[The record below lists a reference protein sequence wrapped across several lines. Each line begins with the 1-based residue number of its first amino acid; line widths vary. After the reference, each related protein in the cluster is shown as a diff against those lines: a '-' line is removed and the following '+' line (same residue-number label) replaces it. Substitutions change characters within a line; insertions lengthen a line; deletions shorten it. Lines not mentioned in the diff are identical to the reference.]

1 MRRKKPYLP
10 KSLLGQA
17 AIATIHL
24 DVGGKESECL
34 LTVSDEKPI
43 LVVDDDPTL
52 RRALSRIL
60 RSEGHAVVEAGTG
73 DDALKAAREHAPSLV
88 LLDYAMPGMD
98 GESVLEAMRAE
109 HKEATPPAVLLTA
122 SGRQQERATEI
133 GAVLGLCKPFR
144 VEELLAAVKRH
155 RRSDA

>member
-1 MRRKKPYLP
+1 VP
-10 KSLLGQA
+10 
-17 AIATIHL
+17 
-24 DVGGKESECL
+24 DNN
-34 LTVSDEKPI
+34 PI

-60 RSEGHAVVEAGTG
+60 RSEGHTVVEAGSG
-73 DDALKAAREHAPSLV
+73 VAALKAAREHLPSLV

-98 GESVLEAMRAE
+98 GEGVLEAMRAE
-109 HKEATPPAVLLTA
+109 HKEAMPPAVLLTA
-122 SGRQQERATEI
+122 SGRQQERANEI

-144 VEELLAAVKRH
+144 VETLLAAVKRH

>member
-1 MRRKKPYLP
+1 VP
-10 KSLLGQA
+10 
-17 AIATIHL
+17 
-24 DVGGKESECL
+24 D
-34 LTVSDEKPI
+34 DNPI

-60 RSEGHAVVEAGTG
+60 RSEGHTVIEAGSG
-73 DDALKAAREHAPSLV
+73 VAALKAAREHLPSLV

-98 GESVLEAMRAE
+98 GEGVLEAMRAE
-109 HKEATPPAVLLTA
+109 HKEAMPPAVLLTA
-122 SGRQQERATEI
+122 SGRQQERANEI

-144 VEELLAAVKRH
+144 VETLLAAVKRH

>member
-1 MRRKKPYLP
+1 MPN
-10 KSLLGQA
+10 
-17 AIATIHL
+17 
-24 DVGGKESECL
+24 D
-34 LTVSDEKPI
+34 KPI

-52 RRALSRIL
+52 RRAVSRIL
-60 RSEGHAVVEAGTG
+60 RSEGHTVVEAGTG
-73 DDALKAAREHAPSLV
+73 DDALKAAREFSPALV
-88 LLDYAMPGMD
+88 VLDYAMPGMD
-98 GESVLEAMRAE
+98 GEGVLLAMRAE

-122 SGRQQERATEI
+122 SGRQQERAAEI

>member
-1 MRRKKPYLP
+1 M
-10 KSLLGQA
+10 SG
-17 AIATIHL
+17 
-24 DVGGKESECL
+24 D
-34 LTVSDEKPI
+34 KPI

-60 RSEGHAVVEAGTG
+60 RSEGHEVVEAASGV
-73 DDALKAAREHAPSLV
+73 DALEAARHCEPALV

-98 GESVLEAMRAE
+98 GESVLGAMREE

-122 SGRQQERATEI
+122 SGQQQQRAEQM

-144 VEELLAAVKRH
+144 VQDLLDAVRRH

>member
-1 MRRKKPYLP
+1 MP
-10 KSLLGQA
+10 
-17 AIATIHL
+17 
-24 DVGGKESECL
+24 DNN
-34 LTVSDEKPI
+34 PI

-60 RSEGHAVVEAGTG
+60 RSEGHTVVEAGSG
-73 DDALKAAREHAPSLV
+73 VAALKAAREHLPSLV

-98 GESVLEAMRAE
+98 GEGVLEAMRAE
-109 HKEATPPAVLLTA
+109 HKEAMPPAVLLTA
-122 SGRQQERATEI
+122 SGRQQERANEI

-144 VEELLAAVKRH
+144 VETLLAAVKRH